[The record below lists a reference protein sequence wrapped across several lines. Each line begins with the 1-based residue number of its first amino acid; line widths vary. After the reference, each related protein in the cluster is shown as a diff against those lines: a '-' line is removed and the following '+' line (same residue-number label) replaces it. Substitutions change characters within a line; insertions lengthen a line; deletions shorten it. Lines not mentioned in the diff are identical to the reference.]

1 MARSTQELLA
11 GVSALVLGSMI
22 AWVDTRPNWDDS
34 GVTAGALLLSAA
46 IATALGL
53 RWWASALLVAFPI
66 VLLEHRSA
74 GWGVLLILAFAIAG
88 SALGA
93 VFRSM
98 SGSPRAY

>member
-1 MARSTQELLA
+1 VTRATQELLA

-22 AWVDTRPNWDDS
+22 AFMDTRPNWDDT

-46 IATALGL
+46 IAAALGL
-53 RWWASALLVAFPI
+53 RWWASALLVSFPI

-74 GWGVLLILAFAIAG
+74 GWGVLLILAFAVAG

-98 SGSPRAY
+98 HGSQRAH